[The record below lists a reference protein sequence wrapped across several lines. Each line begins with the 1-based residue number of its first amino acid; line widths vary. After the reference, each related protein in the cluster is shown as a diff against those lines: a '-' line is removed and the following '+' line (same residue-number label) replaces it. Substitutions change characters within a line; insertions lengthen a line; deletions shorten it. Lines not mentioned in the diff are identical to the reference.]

1 MSLRS
6 LVLVPLA
13 AIIVTFLLVAR
24 VLYHSTEPAAVTA
37 APEPKMMVETV
48 HPELIADPSVS
59 PELADAPGKDVFLAN
74 CLNCHTARYVT
85 MQPRFPRKVWQA
97 EVTKMVAAY
106 KAPVTPAQQ
115 TEIVNYL
122 VAGYGTQSNASK

>member
-6 LVLVPLA
+6 LVLLPVVTMVVVLLLA
-13 AIIVTFLLVAR
+13 LRVMYHPDKPVA
-24 VLYHSTEPAAVTA
+24 TA
-37 APEPKMMVETV
+37 AAPPTQMETENA
-48 HPELIADPSVS
+48 HPELIANPTDQ

-97 EVTKMVAAY
+97 EVAKMVAAY

-115 TEIVNYL
+115 TDIVNYL
-122 VAGYGTQSNASK
+122 VAGYGSEPK